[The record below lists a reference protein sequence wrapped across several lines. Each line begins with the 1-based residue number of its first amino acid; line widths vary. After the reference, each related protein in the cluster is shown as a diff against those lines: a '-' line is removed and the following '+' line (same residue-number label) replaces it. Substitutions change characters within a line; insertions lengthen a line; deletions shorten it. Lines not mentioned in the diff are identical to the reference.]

1 MIRWSKEIPVA
12 GCYDVVVCGG
22 GPAGFIAA
30 VAAARE
36 GARVALVE
44 QYGFL
49 GGMATM
55 GFVAPLSVFTYNGAQ
70 VIGGIPWEFVRRLEA
85 MGGGLVEHPLGN
97 VAFDPELYKL
107 CVQRMVLEAG
117 VDLFLHAYFSG
128 CRMDGKRVT
137 HVFIESKNGTEALAA
152 KVFIDAT
159 GDGDLAAAA
168 GVPMQPREMLPAGAP
183 APLQPVSTY
192 FILSGVDTSAPRIRE
207 AMHHNRQGVNCQCE
221 SIRAELQAHAAEW
234 GIPDFGG
241 PWFCTTLH
249 DGSVTVNMT
258 RTSVDAC
265 DNRAF
270 SSAECRLREDVFR
283 MAAILRDHFPE
294 FRNSYVS
301 AVAPHAGVRETRRI
315 LGVHTITAEEYVSGF
330 RYPDSVSRGAHPIDI
345 HASAGHSQRLTFLK
359 QPAYVPYRALIASDF
374 PNILLAGR
382 CLSADRA
389 AFASLRVQAS
399 CMGTG
404 QAAGLAAAQACGRI
418 APSAIAA
425 GSPDGA
431 TDRAAI
437 ASLRVQASCM
447 GSGQASGL
455 ASAQACGRIAPSAIA
470 AGHDDVRA
478 TLSGTFSGPAPDVDV
493 RAIDIP
499 ALVARLQALGAVL

>member
-1 MIRWSKEIPVA
+1 MDRISLERSVPVV
-12 GCYDVVVCGG
+12 GNYDVVVCGG

-36 GARVALVE
+36 GASVALVE

-70 VIGGIPWEFVRRLEA
+70 VIGGIPWEFIQRLEA
-85 MGGGLVEHPLGN
+85 MGGGYVEHPLGN

-117 VDLFLHAYFSG
+117 VELYMHSYFSG
-128 CRMDGKRVT
+128 CRMDGGRVT
-137 HVFIESKNGTEALAA
+137 HIFIENKNGTEALAA
-152 KVFIDAT
+152 RVFIDAT
-159 GDGDLAAAA
+159 GDADLAAAA
-168 GVPMQPREMLPAGAP
+168 GVPMQPREMT
-183 APLQPVSTY
+183 APLQPLSTY

-207 AMHHNRQGVNCQCE
+207 AMHHNKQGVNCQCE

-249 DGSVTVNMT
+249 DGCVTVNMT
-258 RTSVDAC
+258 RTSADAC

-270 SSAECRLREDVFR
+270 TAAECRLREDVYK
-283 MAAILRDHFPE
+283 MAAVLRDHFPE

-315 LGVHTITAEEYVSGF
+315 LGVHTITAEEYVSGY
-330 RYPDSVSRGAHPIDI
+330 RYEDSVSRGAHPIDI
-345 HASAGHSQRLTFLK
+345 HASAGNSQRITFLK

-374 PNILLAGR
+374 PNLLVAGR

-404 QAAGLAAAQACGRI
+404 QAAGVAAAQACH
-418 APSAIAA
+418 IAA
-425 GSPDGA
+425 LPPA
-431 TDRAAI
+431 
-437 ASLRVQASCM
+437 
-447 GSGQASGL
+447 
-455 ASAQACGRIAPSAIA
+455 AQACQAAPAAPVAGAADQVTDSSAAPASLPFA
-470 AGHDDVRA
+470 ATA
-478 TLSGTFSGPAPDVDV
+478 ISPAVVDSTTVTASSAAVDV
-493 RAIDIP
+493 RTLPVAP
-499 ALVARLQALGAVL
+499 LMARLKELGAVL